1 MTADHHCKQEAKI
14 SAHGEQIKGICEKLD
29 EFKQDIKA
37 DIQRIFQKLDER
49 PSWKITAGAVTNYPK
64 FEIKPFGSSG
74 TAFVCRPGFIEIS
87 SGTDYMYQQAQMIT
101 APDSGVQKLRIKVS
115 STAGSYTKWIFQ
127 TRGFMEVR

>member
-49 PSWKITAGAVTNYPK
+49 PSWKITALLSGAL
-64 FEIKPFGSSG
+64 GS
-74 TAFVCRPGFIEIS
+74 C
-87 SGTDYMYQQAQMIT
+87 IT
-101 APDSGVQKLRIKVS
+101 IIAVFIKVLFS
-115 STAGSYTKWIFQ
+115 K
-127 TRGFMEVR
+127 